1 MTIEFSEKQFR
12 TLLKAVFWAEWLK
25 NNHKAEEEID
35 DEGADLID
43 LEQHVYSHA
52 KQYGSGDLIAPPN
65 EEGEYLPTSQLE
77 DSAMEAILDYEDLVF
92 WSELAE
98 RLAERDLGE
107 LPEDERSPL
116 MDHVQIEDLAERYMS
131 EFERNGLDNLRLVD
145 ED

>member
-25 NNHKAEEEID
+25 NNHKVEEEID
-35 DEGADLID
+35 DEGSGLID

-52 KQYGSGDLIAPPN
+52 KQYGSGDLISPPN

-77 DSAMEAILDYEDLVF
+77 DEAMEAILDYEDLVF

-116 MDHVQIEDLAERYMS
+116 MEHVQIEDLAERYMS